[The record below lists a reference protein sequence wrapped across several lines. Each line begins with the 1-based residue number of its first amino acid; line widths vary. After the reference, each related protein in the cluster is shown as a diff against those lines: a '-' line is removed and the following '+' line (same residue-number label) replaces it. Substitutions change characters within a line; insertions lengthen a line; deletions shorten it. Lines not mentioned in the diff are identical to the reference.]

1 MERRAMSLSVDSRSN
16 AGSLAD
22 SMRTSLGAAPQ
33 PDQAAVPADEVR
45 PGMILA
51 IPAATEG
58 LGIEYQAVAGDT
70 LQSIADRWGVSVS
83 DLRAA
88 NQATF
93 GPAGFVESG
102 PGALG
107 RIDTSTL
114 SGDQLTVANIY
125 NHHGKDIERI
135 AGKAGLNVKDVIGI
149 IAQETGGNI
158 DPAARMTIRFEVHKF
173 AERIDPTQQADFD
186 AHFKYNATTTW
197 KGHQFNAIGEGKVAA
212 DGTPGTWKSIHP
224 TGGPQDQDINWD
236 AFNYAHSLNAE
247 AAAAS
252 ISMGPGQVMGFNYAS
267 AGYSSAE
274 EMYTTLKDDPI
285 KQFEAMTDHIGSDS
299 KLKDALNAGKYD
311 TFATRYNG
319 GGIADYGTHLKN
331 YADAFA
337 AVTTPPATK

>member
-1 MERRAMSLSVDSRSN
+1 MSLGVDSRSN

-22 SMRTSLGAAPQ
+22 SMRASLDASPQTAPAATP
-33 PDQAAVPADEVR
+33 VDEVK

-51 IPAATEG
+51 IPAATQG

-70 LQSIADRWGVSVS
+70 LQSIADRWNVSVS

-93 GPAGFVESG
+93 GAVTGFVESG

-107 RIDTSTL
+107 AIDTSKL
-114 SGDQLTVANIY
+114 SGNQLTVANIY
-125 NHHGKDIERI
+125 NHHGKDIEAI
-135 AGKAGLNVKDVIGI
+135 ASKAGLKVKDVIGI
-149 IAQETGGNI
+149 IAQETGGNL

-173 AERIDPTQQADFD
+173 ADRIDATQKADFD
-186 AHFKYNATTTW
+186 AHFQYDSKTTW
-197 KGHQFNAIGEGKVAA
+197 KGHKFNAIGEGNVAA

-267 AGYSSAE
+267 AGYTSAE
-274 EMYTTLKDDPI
+274 AMFTALKDNPI

-299 KLKDALNAGKYD
+299 NLKDALNNGKYD

-319 GGIADYGTHLKN
+319 GGIADYGTHLKA

-337 AVTTPPATK
+337 LVTTPPAAK

>member
-1 MERRAMSLSVDSRSN
+1 MSLGIDSRSN
-16 AGSLAD
+16 AASLAD
-22 SMRTSLGAAPQ
+22 SMRASLAPAQQ
-33 PDQAAVPADEVR
+33 PAQAEAPANEVK

-58 LGIEYQAVAGDT
+58 LGLQYKAVAGDT
-70 LQSIADRWGVSVS
+70 LQSIADRWGVSAA

-93 GPAGFVESG
+93 GPTTGFVESG

-107 RIDTSTL
+107 AIDTSKL
-114 SGDQLTVANIY
+114 SGNQLTVAGIY

-135 AGKAGLNVKDVIGI
+135 AGKAGLNTKDVIGI

-173 AERIDPTQQADFD
+173 AERIDATQQADFD
-186 AHFKYNATTTW
+186 AHFKYNADTTW
-197 KGHQFNAIGEGKVAA
+197 KGHKFNAIGDGKVAA
-212 DGTPGTWKSIHP
+212 DGTPGSWKSIHP

-236 AFNYAHSLNAE
+236 AFNYAHSLNPE

-252 ISMGPGQVMGFNYAS
+252 ISMGPGQVMGFNYSS
-267 AGYSSAE
+267 AGYTSAE
-274 EMYTTLKDDPI
+274 KMYTALKDNPI

-299 KLKDALNAGKYD
+299 KLKDNLNKGNYD

-319 GGIADYGTHLKN
+319 GGIPDYGTNLKN

-337 AVTTPPATK
+337 AITTPPAAK

>member
-1 MERRAMSLSVDSRSN
+1 MSLGVDSRSN
-16 AGSLAD
+16 AGAGSLAE
-22 SMRTSLGAAPQ
+22 SMRTSFEAAQQPAQAAAP
-33 PDQAAVPADEVR
+33 VDEVR

-58 LGIEYQAVAGDT
+58 LGLEYQAIAGDT
-70 LQSIADRWGVSVS
+70 LQSIADRWSVSVS

-107 RIDTSTL
+107 AIDTSKL
-114 SGDQLTVANIY
+114 SGNQLAVAEIY
-125 NHHGKDIERI
+125 NHHGKDIEGI

-173 AERIDPTQQADFD
+173 ADRIDATQQADFD
-186 AHFKYNATTTW
+186 AHFKYNADTTW
-197 KGHQFNAIGEGKVAA
+197 KGHKFNAIGEGQVAA
-212 DGTPGTWKSIHP
+212 DGTPGSWKSIHP

-252 ISMGPGQVMGFNYAS
+252 ISMGPGQVMGFNYSS
-267 AGYSSAE
+267 AGYTSAE
-274 EMYTTLKDDPI
+274 AMYTALKDNPI

-299 KLKDALNAGKYD
+299 KLKDNLNDGNYD

-319 GGIADYGTHLKN
+319 GGIADYGTNLKN

-337 AVTTPPATK
+337 AVTAPPPAAK

>member
-1 MERRAMSLSVDSRSN
+1 MSLGGVDSRSN

-22 SMRTSLGAAPQ
+22 SLRASFEAAPQ
-33 PDQAAVPADEVR
+33 SAQPAAPAGEVK

-58 LGIEYQAVAGDT
+58 LGLEYQAVAGDT

-88 NQATF
+88 NSATF
-93 GPAGFVESG
+93 GTGFVESG

-107 RIDTSTL
+107 TIDTAKL
-114 SGDQLTVANIY
+114 SGNPLTVAEIY
-125 NHHGKDIERI
+125 NHHGKDIERL
-135 AGKAGLNVKDVIGI
+135 ADKAGLAVKDVIGI
-149 IAQETGGNI
+149 IAKETGGQI

-173 AERIDPTQQADFD
+173 AERIDAAQKADFD
-186 AHFKYNATTTW
+186 AHFKYDAKTTW
-197 KGHQFNAIGEGKVAA
+197 KGHKFNEIGEGNVAA

-236 AFNYAHSLNAE
+236 AFDYAHGLNAE

-252 ISMGPGQVMGFNYAS
+252 ISMGPGQVMGFNHAS
-267 AGYSSAE
+267 AGYASAE
-274 EMYTTLKDDPI
+274 QMYTTLRDDPI
-285 KQFEAMTDHIGSDS
+285 KQFEAMTDHIGGNSA
-299 KLKDALNAGKYD
+299 LKDALNGGDYD

-319 GGIADYGTHLKN
+319 GGIADYGTQLKN
-331 YADAFA
+331 YADAFSA
-337 AVTTPPATK
+337 ITTPPAAK

>member
-1 MERRAMSLSVDSRSN
+1 MSLGVDSRSN

-22 SMRTSLGAAPQ
+22 SMRASLDASQQPAQAAAP
-33 PDQAAVPADEVR
+33 VDEVK

-58 LGIEYQAVAGDT
+58 LGIQYQAVAGDT

-93 GPAGFVESG
+93 GAGFVESG

-107 RIDTSTL
+107 AIDTSKL
-114 SGDQLTVANIY
+114 AGNQLTVAEIY
-125 NHHGKDIERI
+125 NHHGKDIESI

-173 AERIDPTQQADFD
+173 ADRIDATQQADFD
-186 AHFKYNATTTW
+186 AHFKFDAKTTW
-197 KGHQFNAIGEGKVAA
+197 KGHKFNEIGEGKVAA
-212 DGTPGTWKSIHP
+212 DGTAGTWKSIHP

-236 AFNYAHSLNAE
+236 AFDYAHSLNPE

-267 AGYSSAE
+267 AGYTSAE
-274 EMYTTLKDDPI
+274 AMFTALKDNPI

-299 KLKDALNAGKYD
+299 KLKDALNDGKYD

-337 AVTTPPATK
+337 AVTTPPAAK

>member
-1 MERRAMSLSVDSRSN
+1 MSLGVDSRSN

-22 SMRTSLGAAPQ
+22 SMRASLDASQQPAQAAAP
-33 PDQAAVPADEVR
+33 VDEVK

-58 LGIEYQAVAGDT
+58 LGIQYQAVAGDT

-93 GPAGFVESG
+93 GAGFVESG

-107 RIDTSTL
+107 AIDTSKLT
-114 SGDQLTVANIY
+114 GNQLTVAEIY
-125 NHHGKDIERI
+125 NHHGKDIESI

-173 AERIDPTQQADFD
+173 ADRIDATQQADFD
-186 AHFKYNATTTW
+186 AHFKFDAKTTW
-197 KGHQFNAIGEGKVAA
+197 KGHQVQRNRRGQGRRRRHRRHLEVDPSHRRPAG
-212 DGTPGTWKSIHP
+212 PGHQL
-224 TGGPQDQDINWD
+224 GRVRLRAQPQP
-236 AFNYAHSLNAE
+236 E

-267 AGYSSAE
+267 AGYTSAE
-274 EMYTTLKDDPI
+274 AMFTALKDNPI

-299 KLKDALNAGKYD
+299 KLKDALNDGKYD

-337 AVTTPPATK
+337 AVTTPPAAK

>member
-1 MERRAMSLSVDSRSN
+1 MSLGVDSSSN

-22 SMRTSLGAAPQ
+22 SMRASLDASPQ
-33 PDQAAVPADEVR
+33 PAQAAEPVNEVK

-58 LGIEYQAVAGDT
+58 LGIQYQAVAGDT

-93 GPAGFVESG
+93 GAVTGFVESG

-107 RIDTSTL
+107 AIDTSKL
-114 SGDQLTVANIY
+114 AGNQLTVANIY
-125 NHHGKDIERI
+125 NHHGKDIESI
-135 AGKAGLNVKDVIGI
+135 ATKAGLKTKDVIGI

-173 AERIDPTQQADFD
+173 AERIDATQQADFD
-186 AHFKYNATTTW
+186 AHFKYDATTTW
-197 KGHQFNAIGEGKVAA
+197 KGHKFNAVGEGNVAA
-212 DGTPGTWKSIHP
+212 DGTAGTWKSIHP

-236 AFNYAHSLNAE
+236 AFDYAHSLNAE

-267 AGYSSAE
+267 AGYGSAE
-274 EMYTTLKDDPI
+274 AMFEALKDNPI

-299 KLKDALNAGKYD
+299 KLKDALNDGKYD

-319 GGIADYGTHLKN
+319 GGIADYGTNLKN

-337 AVTTPPATK
+337 AITTPPAAK